1 MKNKKVIL
9 RDELSAVLW
18 QLRREFAVVGVFSM
32 VVNLL
37 MLTPTLYMLQVYDRV
52 MLSQSQMTLL
62 VVSLICLF
70 LFGVMAFSEWARS
83 ILLVRTGVRLDQL
96 LSQKVFNGTF
106 LAYLNPSDS
115 SPAKAFSDLTAVRQ
129 FLTGNGIFA
138 FFDSPWVP
146 IYIGVLFLLHP
157 WLGVV
162 ALVFA
167 VVQGGIA
174 WFGHRQ
180 SKEAQLIAS
189 RSQAETQG
197 FLSSKLRNVD
207 VLVSMGMLEGLY
219 RRWQDKQHKTL
230 LVAGDAQHQ
239 TGGLT
244 ALSKFVRYAQ
254 QSLSL
259 GAGAWLVVVGE
270 ISPGA
275 MIAANVLMSR
285 ALAPIDLLV
294 STWPSFLTTKDAFER
309 LRALLKLT
317 PAGRTEVMSARPL
330 GQLTLE
336 HVVVSLPGRD
346 KPVLDD
352 VSFTTLP
359 GTVTVVLG
367 PSGSGKSTLAR
378 AMMGIGHLPQS
389 GRVLLDGT
397 PITDWTRE
405 SLGPYVGYLPQDI
418 ELFDGTVAEN
428 IARIGEVNSEAVI
441 AAAQAAGLHPMIL
454 RFPKGYDT
462 PMGQAGAFLSGGQRQ
477 RIGLARALYG
487 EPSLVVLD
495 EPNANLDDE
504 GEKALLNAMQLL
516 KGKGANVVLISHRPG
531 VLAVADRVVILQE
544 GKLVASGPRD
554 GVLDALKKQKEAA
567 ALAAANAAGSA
578 PSAGVSA

>member
-1 MKNKKVIL
+1 MKKNTQIL
-9 RDELSAVLW
+9 RDDLSSVLW
-18 QLRREFAVVGVFSM
+18 SLRREFAVVGIFSM

-37 MLTPTLYMLQVYDRV
+37 MLTPTIYMLQVYDRV
-52 MLSQSQMTLL
+52 LLSQSHMTLL

-70 LFGVMAFSEWARS
+70 LFGVMAFSEWSRS
-83 ILLVRTGVRLDQL
+83 ILLVRTGVKLDQL
-96 LSQKVFNGTF
+96 LSHRVFKGTF

-115 SPAKAFSDLTAVRQ
+115 SPAKAFTDLTAVRQ
-129 FLTGNGIFA
+129 FLTGNGVFA

-157 WLGVV
+157 WLGWA
-162 ALVFA
+162 ALFFA
-167 VVQGGIA
+167 VVQASIA
-174 WFGHRQ
+174 WFGHRL
-180 SKEAQLIAS
+180 SKQVQLTSS

-197 FLSSKLRNVD
+197 FLSSKMRNVD
-207 VLVSMGMLEGLY
+207 VLVSMGMLGGLY
-219 RRWQDKQHKTL
+219 RRWQLKQHKTL
-230 LVAGDAQHQ
+230 VLAGQAQDK
-239 TGGLT
+239 TGSLT
-244 ALSKFVRYAQ
+244 AVSKFVRYTQ
-254 QSLSL
+254 QSFSL
-259 GAGAWLVVVGE
+259 GIGAWLVVIGE

-275 MIAANVLMSR
+275 MIAANVLMTR

-309 LRALLKLT
+309 LRQLLMLS
-317 PAGRTEVMSARPL
+317 PAGRTEVMKARPL
-330 GQLTLE
+330 GKLTVE
-336 HVVVSLPGRD
+336 NVVISLPGR
-346 KPVLDD
+346 KAPVVND

-378 AMMGIGHLPQS
+378 AMMGIGPVLQS
-389 GRVLLDGT
+389 GRVLLDDT

-405 SLGPYVGYLPQDI
+405 SLGPFVGYLPQDI

-428 IARIGEVNSEAVI
+428 IARIGQVDSGAVI
-441 AAAQAAGLHPMIL
+441 AAAEAAGLHQMIL

-462 PMGQAGAFLSGGQRQ
+462 PMGQAGQFLSGGQRQ

-487 EPSLVVLD
+487 NPALLVLD

-504 GEKALLNAMQLL
+504 GEKALLDAMQLL
-516 KGKGANVVLISHRPG
+516 KNQGASVVLISHRAG
-531 VLAVADRVVILQE
+531 VLAVADRVVILQD

-554 GVLDALKKQKEAA
+554 AVLEAMKKQKEAA
-567 ALAAANAAGSA
+567 ALAASSA
-578 PSAGVSA
+578 PSAGLSA

>member
-1 MKNKKVIL
+1 MKQKNTIV
-9 RDELSAVLW
+9 RDELSTVLW
-18 QLRREFAVVGVFSM
+18 GLRREFAVVGVFSM

-37 MLTPTLYMLQVYDRV
+37 MLTPTIYMLQVYDRV
-52 MLSQSQMTLL
+52 MVSQSYLTLL

-83 ILLVRTGVRLDQL
+83 ILLVRTGVKLDQM
-96 LSQKVFNGTF
+96 LSHRVFKGTF

-115 SPAKAFSDLTAVRQ
+115 APAKAFNDLTAMRQ
-129 FLTGNGIFA
+129 FLTGNGVFA

-146 IYIGVLFLLHP
+146 IYVAVLFLLHP
-157 WLGVV
+157 WLGVL
-162 ALVFA
+162 ALLFA
-167 VVQGGIA
+167 VVQGAIA
-174 WFGHRQ
+174 WFGHSL
-180 SKEAQLIAS
+180 SKDAQLISS
-189 RSQAETQG
+189 RAQTETQG
-197 FLSSKLRNVD
+197 FLGSKLRNVD
-207 VLVSMGMLEGLY
+207 VLVSMGMLDGLY
-219 RRWQDKQHKTL
+219 NRWRTKQLKAL
-230 LVAGDAQHQ
+230 LLAGDAQSK
-239 TGGLT
+239 TGALT
-244 ALSKFVRYAQ
+244 ALSKFVRYVQ

-275 MIAANVLMSR
+275 MIAANVLMTR

-309 LRALLKLT
+309 LRTLLQLSA
-317 PAGRTEVMSARPL
+317 PGRTDVMKNRPV
-330 GQLTLE
+330 GQLTLDK
-336 HVVVSLPGRD
+336 VTVRVPGRD
-346 KPVLDD
+346 KPVLDG
-352 VSFTTLP
+352 VSFVALP

-378 AMMGIGHLPQS
+378 AMMGIGQMPE
-389 GRVLLDGT
+389 GKVLLDGRA
-397 PITDWTRE
+397 ITDWTRE

-428 IARIGEVNSEAVI
+428 IARIGQVDSDAVI
-441 AAAQAAGLHPMIL
+441 AAAEAAGLHQMIL

-504 GEKALLNAMQLL
+504 GEKALLNAMLLL
-516 KGKGANVVLISHRPG
+516 KSKGANVILISHRPG
-531 VLAVADRVVILQE
+531 VLSVADRVVILQD
-544 GKLVASGPRD
+544 GQLVASGPRD
-554 GVLDALKKQKEAA
+554 GVLQALKEQREAA
-567 ALAAANAAGSA
+567 AVTATPA

>member
-1 MKNKKVIL
+1 MKQKNTIV
-9 RDELSAVLW
+9 RDELSTVLW
-18 QLRREFAVVGVFSM
+18 GLRREFAVVGVFSM

-37 MLTPTLYMLQVYDRV
+37 MLTPTIYMLQVYDRV
-52 MLSQSQMTLL
+52 MVSQSYLTLL

-83 ILLVRTGVRLDQL
+83 ILLVRTGVKLDQM
-96 LSQKVFNGTF
+96 LSHRVFKGTF

-115 SPAKAFSDLTAVRQ
+115 APAKAFNDLTAMRQ
-129 FLTGNGIFA
+129 FLTGNGVFA

-146 IYIGVLFLLHP
+146 IYVAVLFLLHP
-157 WLGVV
+157 WLGVL
-162 ALVFA
+162 ALLFA
-167 VVQGGIA
+167 VVQGAIA
-174 WFGHRQ
+174 WFGHSL
-180 SKEAQLIAS
+180 SKEAQLISS
-189 RSQAETQG
+189 RAQTETQG
-197 FLSSKLRNVD
+197 FLGSKLRNVD
-207 VLVSMGMLEGLY
+207 VLVSMGMLDGLY
-219 RRWQDKQHKTL
+219 NRWRTKQLKAL
-230 LVAGDAQHQ
+230 LLAGDAQSK
-239 TGGLT
+239 TGALT
-244 ALSKFVRYAQ
+244 ALSKFVRYVQ

-275 MIAANVLMSR
+275 MIAANVLMTR

-309 LRALLKLT
+309 LRTLLQLSA
-317 PAGRTEVMSARPL
+317 PGRTDVMKNRPV
-330 GQLTLE
+330 GQLTLDK
-336 HVVVSLPGRD
+336 VTVRVPGRD
-346 KPVLDD
+346 KPVLDG
-352 VSFTTLP
+352 VSFVALP

-378 AMMGIGHLPQS
+378 AMMGIGQMPE
-389 GRVLLDGT
+389 GKVLLDGRA
-397 PITDWTRE
+397 ITDWTRE

-428 IARIGEVNSEAVI
+428 IARIGQVDSDAVI
-441 AAAQAAGLHPMIL
+441 AAAEAAGLHQMIL

-504 GEKALLNAMQLL
+504 GEKALLNAMLLL
-516 KGKGANVVLISHRPG
+516 KSKGANVILISHRPG
-531 VLAVADRVVILQE
+531 VLSVADRVVILQD
-544 GKLVASGPRD
+544 GQLVASGPRD
-554 GVLDALKKQKEAA
+554 GVLQALKEQREAA
-567 ALAAANAAGSA
+567 AVTATPA

>member
-1 MKNKKVIL
+1 MKKNTKIL
-9 RDELSAVLW
+9 RDDLSSVLW
-18 QLRREFAVVGVFSM
+18 SLRREFAVVGIFSM

-37 MLTPTLYMLQVYDRV
+37 MLTPTIYMLQVYDRV
-52 MLSQSQMTLL
+52 LLSQNHMTLL
-62 VVSLICLF
+62 AVSLICLF
-70 LFGVMAFSEWARS
+70 LFAVMAFSEWSRS
-83 ILLVRTGVRLDQL
+83 ILLVRTGVKLDQL
-96 LSQKVFNGTF
+96 LSHRVFKGTF

-129 FLTGNGIFA
+129 FLTGNGVFA

-157 WLGVV
+157 WLGWA
-162 ALVFA
+162 ALFFA
-167 VVQGGIA
+167 VVQASIA
-174 WFGHRQ
+174 WFGHRL
-180 SKEAQLIAS
+180 SKQVQLTSS

-197 FLSSKLRNVD
+197 FLGSKMRNVD
-207 VLVSMGMLEGLY
+207 VLVSMGMLGGLY
-219 RRWQDKQHKTL
+219 RRWQLKQHKTL
-230 LVAGDAQHQ
+230 VLAGQAQDK
-239 TGGLT
+239 TGSLT
-244 ALSKFVRYAQ
+244 AVSKFVRYTQ
-254 QSLSL
+254 QSFSL
-259 GAGAWLVVVGE
+259 GIGALLVVIGE

-275 MIAANVLMSR
+275 MIAANVLMTR

-309 LRALLKLT
+309 LRQLLMLS
-317 PAGRTEVMSARPL
+317 PAGRTEVIMTRPL
-330 GQLTLE
+330 GKLTVE
-336 HVVVSLPGRD
+336 NVVISLPGREV
-346 KPVLDD
+346 PVVND

-378 AMMGIGHLPQS
+378 AMMGIGPVLQS
-389 GRVLLDGT
+389 GRVLLDDT

-405 SLGPYVGYLPQDI
+405 SLGPFVGYLPQDI

-428 IARIGEVNSEAVI
+428 IARIGQVDSGAVI
-441 AAAQAAGLHPMIL
+441 AAAEAAGLHQMIL

-462 PMGQAGAFLSGGQRQ
+462 PMGQAGQFLSGGQRQ
-477 RIGLARALYG
+477 RVGLARALYG
-487 EPSLVVLD
+487 NPALLVLD

-516 KGKGANVVLISHRPG
+516 KNQGASVVLISHRPG
-531 VLAVADRVVILQE
+531 VLAVADRVVILQD

-554 GVLDALKKQKEAA
+554 AVLEAIKKQKEAA
-567 ALAAANAAGSA
+567 ALAASSA
-578 PSAGVSA
+578 PSAGLSA

>member
-1 MKNKKVIL
+1 MKNKNVMV
-9 RDELSAVLW
+9 RDELSSVLW
-18 QLRREFAVVGVFSM
+18 TLRREFAVVGVFSM

-37 MLTPTLYMLQVYDRV
+37 MLTPTIYMLQVFDRV
-52 MLSQSQMTLL
+52 MMSQNQMTLL

-115 SPAKAFSDLTAVRQ
+115 SPAKAFADLTVVRQ
-129 FLTGNGIFA
+129 FLTGNGVFA

-157 WLGVV
+157 WLGVIAIAF
-162 ALVFA
+162 ALV
-167 VVQGGIA
+167 QGSIA
-174 WFGHRQ
+174 WFGHRT
-180 SKEAQLIAS
+180 SKENQLIAT
-189 RSQAETQG
+189 RVQAETQG

-207 VLVSMGMLEGLY
+207 VLMSMGMLNGLY
-219 RRWQDKQHKTL
+219 LRWQGKQHHSLLLTGEAQLKTNF
-230 LVAGDAQHQ
+230 VSAV
-239 TGGLT
+239 
-244 ALSKFVRYAQ
+244 SKYVRYAQ

-259 GAGAWLVVVGE
+259 AAGAWLVVVGE

-317 PAGRTEVMSARPL
+317 PAGRTEVMEHRPV
-330 GQLTLE
+330 GQLSVEQLG
-336 HVVVSLPGRD
+336 VSVPGRD

-352 VSFTTLP
+352 VSFVTLP
-359 GTVTVVLG
+359 GTVTVILG

-378 AMMGIGHLPQS
+378 AMMGIGAMPQK
-389 GRVLLDGT
+389 GRVLLDGL

-405 SLGPYVGYLPQDI
+405 SLGPFVGYLPQDI

-428 IARIGEVNSEAVI
+428 IARIGQVNSEAVI
-441 AAAQAAGLHPMIL
+441 AAAEAAGLHQMIL

-487 EPSLVVLD
+487 DPSLVVLD

-516 KGKGANVVLISHRPG
+516 KSKGANVVLISHRPG
-531 VLAVADRVVILQE
+531 VLSVADRVVMLKD

-554 GVLDALKKQKEAA
+554 GVLEALKKQKEATALVA
-567 ALAAANAAGSA
+567 ASASSAAQSA
-578 PSAGVSA
+578 

>member
-1 MKNKKVIL
+1 MKPKNLKL
-9 RDELSAVLW
+9 RDELSTVLW
-18 QLRREFAVVGVFSM
+18 GLRREFAVVGVFSM

-37 MLTPTLYMLQVYDRV
+37 MLTPTIYMLQVYDRV
-52 MLSQSQMTLL
+52 MVSQSHLTLL

-83 ILLVRTGVRLDQL
+83 ILLVRTGVKLDQL
-96 LSQKVFNGTF
+96 LSHRVFKGTF

-115 SPAKAFSDLTAVRQ
+115 SPAKAFNDLTAMRQ
-129 FLTGNGIFA
+129 FLTGNGVFA

-146 IYIGVLFLLHP
+146 IYVAVLFLLHP
-157 WLGVV
+157 WLGVL
-162 ALVFA
+162 ALLFA
-167 VVQGGIA
+167 VVQGAIA
-174 WFGHRQ
+174 WFGHSL
-180 SKEAQLIAS
+180 SKEAQLISS
-189 RSQAETQG
+189 RAQTETQG
-197 FLSSKLRNVD
+197 FLGSKLRNVD

-219 RRWQDKQHKTL
+219 RRWRDKQLKAL
-230 LVAGDAQHQ
+230 LLAGDAQSK
-239 TGGLT
+239 TGALT
-244 ALSKFVRYAQ
+244 ALSKFVRYVQ

-275 MIAANVLMSR
+275 MIAANVLMTR

-309 LRALLKLT
+309 LRSLLQLSA
-317 PAGRTEVMSARPL
+317 PGRTDVMKNRPV

-336 HVVVSLPGRD
+336 KVTVRVPGRD
-346 KPVLDD
+346 KPVLDG
-352 VSFTTLP
+352 VSFVALP

-378 AMMGIGHLPQS
+378 AMMGIGQMPAGQ
-389 GRVLLDGT
+389 VLLDGRA
-397 PITDWTRE
+397 ITDWTRE

-428 IARIGEVNSEAVI
+428 IARIGEVDSQAVI
-441 AAAQAAGLHPMIL
+441 AAAEAAGLHQMIL

-504 GEKALLNAMQLL
+504 GEKALMNAVLLL
-516 KGKGANVVLISHRPG
+516 KNKGANVILISHRPG
-531 VLAVADRVVILQE
+531 VLAVADRVVILQD
-544 GKLVASGPRD
+544 GQLVASGPRD
-554 GVLDALKKQKEAA
+554 GVLQALKEQREAA
-567 ALAAANAAGSA
+567 AVTAAPA

>member
-1 MKNKKVIL
+1 MKPKNLKL
-9 RDELSAVLW
+9 RDELSSVLW
-18 QLRREFAVVGVFSM
+18 GLRREFMVVGVFSM

-37 MLTPTLYMLQVYDRV
+37 MLTPTIYMLQVYDRV
-52 MLSQSQMTLL
+52 MVSQSHLTLL

-83 ILLVRTGVRLDQL
+83 ILLVRTGVKLDQL
-96 LSQKVFNGTF
+96 LSHRVFKGTF

-115 SPAKAFSDLTAVRQ
+115 APAKAFNDLTAMRQ
-129 FLTGNGIFA
+129 FLTGNGVFA

-146 IYIGVLFLLHP
+146 IYVAVLFLLHP
-157 WLGVV
+157 WLGVL
-162 ALVFA
+162 ALLFA
-167 VVQGGIA
+167 VVQGAIA
-174 WFGHRQ
+174 WFGHSL
-180 SKEAQLIAS
+180 SKEAQLISS
-189 RSQAETQG
+189 RAQAETQG
-197 FLSSKLRNVD
+197 FLGSKLRNVD

-219 RRWQDKQHKTL
+219 RRWRDKQLKAL
-230 LVAGDAQHQ
+230 LLAGDAQGK
-239 TGGLT
+239 TGALT
-244 ALSKFVRYAQ
+244 ALSKFVRYTQ

-275 MIAANVLMSR
+275 MIAANVLMTR

-309 LRALLKLT
+309 LRTLLQLSA
-317 PAGRTEVMSARPL
+317 PGRTDVMQNRPV

-336 HVVVSLPGRD
+336 KVAVRLPGRD
-346 KPVLDD
+346 KPVLQG
-352 VSFTTLP
+352 VSFVALP

-378 AMMGIGHLPQS
+378 AMMGIGQMPEGQ
-389 GRVLLDGT
+389 VLLDGRA
-397 PITDWTRE
+397 ITDWTRE

-428 IARIGEVNSEAVI
+428 IARIGEVDSPAVI
-441 AAAQAAGLHPMIL
+441 AAAEAAGLHQMIL

-504 GEKALLNAMQLL
+504 GEKALMNAVLLL
-516 KGKGANVVLISHRPG
+516 KNKGATVILISHRPG
-531 VLAVADRVVILQE
+531 VLAVADRVVILQD
-544 GKLVASGPRD
+544 GQLVASGPRD
-554 GVLDALKKQKEAA
+554 GVLQALKEQREVAA
-567 ALAAANAAGSA
+567 VSAAPA
-578 PSAGVSA
+578 PTAGVSA

>member
-1 MKNKKVIL
+1 VSVSMKPKNPVL
-9 RDELSAVLW
+9 RDELQAVLW
-18 QLRREFAVVGVFSM
+18 SLRREFAVVGVFSM

-37 MLTPTLYMLQVYDRV
+37 MLTPTIYMLQVYDRV
-52 MLSQSQMTLL
+52 MVSQSHMTLL
-62 VVSLICLF
+62 VVSVICLF

-83 ILLVRTGVRLDQL
+83 LLLVRTGVKLDQM
-96 LSQKVFNGTF
+96 LSQRVFKGTF

-115 SPAKAFSDLTAVRQ
+115 APAKAFGDLTALRQ
-129 FLTGNGIFA
+129 FLTGNGVFA

-146 IYIGVLFLLHP
+146 IYVAVLFLLHP
-157 WLGVV
+157 ALGVL

-167 VVQGGIA
+167 VVQGCIA
-174 WFGHRQ
+174 WFGHGL
-180 SKEAQLIAS
+180 SKEAQRVANGAQS
-189 RSQAETQG
+189 ETQG

-207 VLVSMGMLEGLY
+207 VLVSMGMLDGLY
-219 RRWQDKQHKTL
+219 RRWRDKQVKAL
-230 LVAGDAQHQ
+230 LLSGDAQQ
-239 TGGLT
+239 KTGVLT
-244 ALSKFVRYAQ
+244 AVSKFVRYTQ

-275 MIAANVLMSR
+275 MIAANVLMTR

-294 STWPSFLTTKDAFER
+294 STWPNFLSTKEAYER
-309 LRALLKLT
+309 LRTLLQLS
-317 PAGRTEVMSARPL
+317 PPGRTDVLKTRPV
-330 GQLTLE
+330 GQLSLE
-336 HVVVSLPGRD
+336 KVTVRLPGRA
-346 KPVLDD
+346 KPVLDG
-352 VSFTTLP
+352 VSFVALP

-378 AMMGIGHLPQS
+378 AMMGIGLLPE
-389 GRVLLDGT
+389 GRVLLDGR

-428 IARIGEVNSEAVI
+428 IARMGEVNSDAVI
-441 AAAQAAGLHPMIL
+441 AAAEAAGLHQMIL

-462 PMGQAGAFLSGGQRQ
+462 PMGQAGSFLSGGQRQ

-504 GEKALLNAMQLL
+504 GEKALLNAMHWL
-516 KGKGANVVLISHRPG
+516 KSKGANVVLISHRPG
-531 VLAVADRVVILQE
+531 VLSVADRVVFLQD
-544 GKLVASGPRD
+544 GQLVASGPRD
-554 GVLDALKKQKEAA
+554 GVLQALKEQREAA
-567 ALAAANAAGSA
+567 ALSGASA
-578 PSAGVSA
+578 PAAGVSA

>member
-1 MKNKKVIL
+1 
-9 RDELSAVLW
+9 
-18 QLRREFAVVGVFSM
+18 
-32 VVNLL
+32 
-37 MLTPTLYMLQVYDRV
+37 
-52 MLSQSQMTLL
+52 
-62 VVSLICLF
+62 LF

-83 ILLVRTGVRLDQL
+83 LLLVRTGVKLDQM
-96 LSQKVFNGTF
+96 LSQRVFKGTF

-115 SPAKAFSDLTAVRQ
+115 APAKAFGDLTALRQ
-129 FLTGNGIFA
+129 FLTGNGVFA

-146 IYIGVLFLLHP
+146 IYVAVLFLLHP
-157 WLGVV
+157 ALGVL

-167 VVQGGIA
+167 VVQGCIA
-174 WFGHRQ
+174 WFGHGL
-180 SKEAQLIAS
+180 SKEAQRVANGAQS
-189 RSQAETQG
+189 ETQG

-207 VLVSMGMLEGLY
+207 VLVSMGMLDGLY
-219 RRWQDKQHKTL
+219 RRWRDKQVKAL
-230 LVAGDAQHQ
+230 LLSGDAQQ
-239 TGGLT
+239 KTGVLT
-244 ALSKFVRYAQ
+244 AVSKFVRYTQ

-275 MIAANVLMSR
+275 MIAANVLMTR

-294 STWPSFLTTKDAFER
+294 STWPNFLSTKEAYER
-309 LRALLKLT
+309 LRTLLQLS
-317 PAGRTEVMSARPL
+317 PPGRTDVLKTRPV
-330 GQLTLE
+330 GQLSLE
-336 HVVVSLPGRD
+336 NVTVRLPGRA
-346 KPVLDD
+346 KPVLDG
-352 VSFTTLP
+352 VSFVALP

-378 AMMGIGHLPQS
+378 AMMGIGLLPE
-389 GRVLLDGT
+389 GRVLLDGR

-428 IARIGEVNSEAVI
+428 IARMGEVNSDAVI
-441 AAAQAAGLHPMIL
+441 AAAEAAGLHQMIL

-462 PMGQAGAFLSGGQRQ
+462 PMGQAGSFLSGGQRQ

-504 GEKALLNAMQLL
+504 GEKALLNAMHWL
-516 KGKGANVVLISHRPG
+516 KSKGANVVLISHRPG
-531 VLAVADRVVILQE
+531 VLSVADRVVFLQD
-544 GKLVASGPRD
+544 GQLVASGPRD
-554 GVLDALKKQKEAA
+554 GVLQALKEQREAA
-567 ALAAANAAGSA
+567 ALSAASA
-578 PSAGVSA
+578 PAAGVSA

>member
-1 MKNKKVIL
+1 MKPKNLKL
-9 RDELSAVLW
+9 RDELSTVLW
-18 QLRREFAVVGVFSM
+18 GLRREFAVVGVFSM

-37 MLTPTLYMLQVYDRV
+37 MLTPTIYMLQVYDRV
-52 MLSQSQMTLL
+52 MVSQSHLTLL

-83 ILLVRTGVRLDQL
+83 ILLVRTGVKLDQL
-96 LSQKVFNGTF
+96 LSHRVFKGTF

-115 SPAKAFSDLTAVRQ
+115 SPAKAFNDLTAMRQ
-129 FLTGNGIFA
+129 FLTGNGVFA

-146 IYIGVLFLLHP
+146 IYVAVLFLLHP
-157 WLGVV
+157 WLGVL
-162 ALVFA
+162 ALLFA
-167 VVQGGIA
+167 VVQGAIA
-174 WFGHRQ
+174 WFGHSL
-180 SKEAQLIAS
+180 SKEAQLISS
-189 RSQAETQG
+189 RAQTETQG
-197 FLSSKLRNVD
+197 FLGSKLRNVD

-219 RRWQDKQHKTL
+219 RRWRDKQLKAL
-230 LVAGDAQHQ
+230 LLAGDAQSK
-239 TGGLT
+239 TGALT
-244 ALSKFVRYAQ
+244 ALSKFVRYVQ

-275 MIAANVLMSR
+275 MIAANVLMTR

-309 LRALLKLT
+309 LRSLLQLSA
-317 PAGRTEVMSARPL
+317 PGRTDVMKNRPV

-336 HVVVSLPGRD
+336 KVTVRLPGRD
-346 KPVLDD
+346 KPVLDG
-352 VSFTTLP
+352 VSFVALP

-378 AMMGIGHLPQS
+378 AMMGIGQMPEGQ
-389 GRVLLDGT
+389 VLLDGRA
-397 PITDWTRE
+397 ITDWTRE

-428 IARIGEVNSEAVI
+428 IARIGEVDSQAVI
-441 AAAQAAGLHPMIL
+441 AAAEAAGLHQMIL

-504 GEKALLNAMQLL
+504 GEKALMNAVLLL
-516 KGKGANVVLISHRPG
+516 KNKGANVILISHRPG
-531 VLAVADRVVILQE
+531 VLAVADRVVILQD
-544 GKLVASGPRD
+544 GQLVASGPRD
-554 GVLDALKKQKEAA
+554 GVLQALKEQREAA
-567 ALAAANAAGSA
+567 AVTAAPA

>member
-1 MKNKKVIL
+1 MKPKNLKL
-9 RDELSAVLW
+9 RDELSTVLW
-18 QLRREFAVVGVFSM
+18 GLRREFAVVGVFSM

-37 MLTPTLYMLQVYDRV
+37 MLTPTIYMLQVFDRV
-52 MLSQSQMTLL
+52 MLSQNQMTLL

-83 ILLVRTGVRLDQL
+83 ILLVRTGVKLDQL
-96 LSQKVFNGTF
+96 LSHRVFKGTF

-115 SPAKAFSDLTAVRQ
+115 APAKAFNDLTAMRQ
-129 FLTGNGIFA
+129 FLTGNGVFA

-146 IYIGVLFLLHP
+146 IYVAVLFLLHP
-157 WLGVV
+157 WLGVL
-162 ALVFA
+162 ALLFA
-167 VVQGGIA
+167 VVQGAIA
-174 WFGHRQ
+174 WFGHSL
-180 SKEAQLIAS
+180 SKEAQLISS
-189 RSQAETQG
+189 RAQTETQG
-197 FLSSKLRNVD
+197 FLGSKLRNVD
-207 VLVSMGMLEGLY
+207 VLVSMGMLDGLY
-219 RRWQDKQHKTL
+219 NRWRTKQLKAL
-230 LVAGDAQHQ
+230 LLAGDAQSK
-239 TGGLT
+239 TGALT
-244 ALSKFVRYAQ
+244 ALSKFVRYVQ

-275 MIAANVLMSR
+275 MIAANVLMTR

-309 LRALLKLT
+309 LRTLLQLSA
-317 PAGRTEVMSARPL
+317 PGRTDVMKNRPV
-330 GQLTLE
+330 GQLTLDK
-336 HVVVSLPGRD
+336 VTVRVPGRD
-346 KPVLDD
+346 KPVLDG
-352 VSFTTLP
+352 VSFVALP

-378 AMMGIGHLPQS
+378 AMMGIGQMPE
-389 GRVLLDGT
+389 GKVLLDGRA
-397 PITDWTRE
+397 ITDWTRE

-428 IARIGEVNSEAVI
+428 IARIGQVDSDAVI
-441 AAAQAAGLHPMIL
+441 AAAEAAGLHQMIL

-504 GEKALLNAMQLL
+504 GEKALLNAMLLL
-516 KGKGANVVLISHRPG
+516 KSKGANVILISHRPG
-531 VLAVADRVVILQE
+531 VLSVADRVVILQD
-544 GKLVASGPRD
+544 GQLVASGPRD
-554 GVLDALKKQKEAA
+554 GVLQALKEQREAA
-567 ALAAANAAGSA
+567 AVTATPA

>member
-1 MKNKKVIL
+1 MKNNNVMV
-9 RDELSAVLW
+9 RDELSSVLW
-18 QLRREFAVVGVFSM
+18 KLRREFAVVGVFSM

-37 MLTPTLYMLQVYDRV
+37 MLTPTIYMLQVFDRV
-52 MLSQSQMTLL
+52 MLSQSHMTLL

-83 ILLVRTGVRLDQL
+83 ILLVRTGVRLDEL

-115 SPAKAFSDLTAVRQ
+115 SPAKAFTDLTAVRQ
-129 FLTGNGIFA
+129 FLTGNGVFA

-157 WLGVV
+157 WLGVLAIAF
-162 ALVFA
+162 ALVQA
-167 VVQGGIA
+167 SIA
-174 WFGHRQ
+174 WFGHRM
-180 SKEAQLIAS
+180 SKQAQLTS
-189 RSQAETQG
+189 TRSQAETQG

-219 RRWQDKQHKTL
+219 RRWQGKQHKTL
-230 LVAGDAQHQ
+230 LLAGDAQQQ
-239 TGGLT
+239 TGSIM
-244 ALSKFVRYAQ
+244 AVSKFVRYTQ

-275 MIAANVLMSR
+275 MIAANVLMTR

-317 PAGRTEVMSARPL
+317 PAGRTDVMEHRPV
-330 GQLTLE
+330 GQLSVE
-336 HVVVSLPGRD
+336 HVGVSVPGRD

-352 VSFTTLP
+352 VSFITLP
-359 GTVTVVLG
+359 GTVTVILG

-378 AMMGIGHLPQS
+378 AMMGIGAMPQK

-405 SLGPYVGYLPQDI
+405 SLGPFVGYLPQDI

-428 IARIGEVNSEAVI
+428 IARIGQVNSDAVI
-441 AAAQAAGLHPMIL
+441 AAAEAAGLHQMIL

-495 EPNANLDDE
+495 EPNANLDDD

-516 KGKGANVVLISHRPG
+516 RSNGANVVLISHRPG
-531 VLAVADRVVILQE
+531 VLAVADRVVLLQD

-554 GVLDALKKQKEAA
+554 GVLEALKKQKEAA
-567 ALAAANAAGSA
+567 ALAASAASA
-578 PSAGVSA
+578 DESA

>member
-1 MKNKKVIL
+1 MKPKNPVL
-9 RDELSAVLW
+9 RDELQAVLW
-18 QLRREFAVVGVFSM
+18 SLRREFAVVGVFSM

-37 MLTPTLYMLQVYDRV
+37 MLTPTIYMLQVYDRV
-52 MLSQSQMTLL
+52 MVSQSHMTLL
-62 VVSLICLF
+62 VVSVICLF

-83 ILLVRTGVRLDQL
+83 LLLVRTGVKLDQM
-96 LSQKVFNGTF
+96 LSQRVFKGTF

-115 SPAKAFSDLTAVRQ
+115 APAKAFGDLTALRQ
-129 FLTGNGIFA
+129 FLTGNGVFA

-146 IYIGVLFLLHP
+146 IYVAVLFLLHP
-157 WLGVV
+157 ALGVL

-167 VVQGGIA
+167 VVQGCIA
-174 WFGHRQ
+174 WFGHGL
-180 SKEAQLIAS
+180 SKEAQRVANGAQS
-189 RSQAETQG
+189 ETQG

-207 VLVSMGMLEGLY
+207 VLVSMGMLDGLY
-219 RRWQDKQHKTL
+219 RRWRDKQVKAL
-230 LVAGDAQHQ
+230 LLSGDAQQ
-239 TGGLT
+239 KTGVLT
-244 ALSKFVRYAQ
+244 AVSKFVRYTQ

-275 MIAANVLMSR
+275 MIAANVLMTR

-294 STWPSFLTTKDAFER
+294 STWPNFLSTKEAYER
-309 LRALLKLT
+309 LRTLLQLS
-317 PAGRTEVMSARPL
+317 PPGRTDVLKTRPV
-330 GQLTLE
+330 GQLSLE
-336 HVVVSLPGRD
+336 KVTVRLPGRA
-346 KPVLDD
+346 KPVLDG
-352 VSFTTLP
+352 VSFVALP

-378 AMMGIGHLPQS
+378 AMMGIGLLPE
-389 GRVLLDGT
+389 GRVLLDGR

-428 IARIGEVNSEAVI
+428 IARMGEVNSDAVI
-441 AAAQAAGLHPMIL
+441 AAAEAAGLHQMIL

-462 PMGQAGAFLSGGQRQ
+462 PMGQAGSFLSGGQRQ

-504 GEKALLNAMQLL
+504 GEKALLSAMHWL
-516 KGKGANVVLISHRPG
+516 KSKGANVVLISHRPG
-531 VLAVADRVVILQE
+531 VLSVADRVVFLQD
-544 GKLVASGPRD
+544 GQLVASGPRD
-554 GVLDALKKQKEAA
+554 GVLQALKEQREAA
-567 ALAAANAAGSA
+567 ALSGASA
-578 PSAGVSA
+578 PAAGVSA